1 MFKHYRDID
10 FDVQEKLSIIRS
22 EYNQLLL
29 VTEQNGYTRK
39 ETKEAK
45 EKMIELDIKR
55 WLIYKVDILKQDVD
69 SNELGETKTAGQ

>member
-69 SNELGETKTAGQ
+69 SNESGEIKTAGQ

>member
-1 MFKHYRDID
+1 MLKHYRDID

-69 SNELGETKTAGQ
+69 SNESGETKTAGQ